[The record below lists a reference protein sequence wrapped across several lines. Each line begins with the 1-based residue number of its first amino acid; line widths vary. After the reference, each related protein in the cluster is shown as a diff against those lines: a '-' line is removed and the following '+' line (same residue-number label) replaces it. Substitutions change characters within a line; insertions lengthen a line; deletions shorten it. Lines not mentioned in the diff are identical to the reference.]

1 MAKESETAITARRN
15 ELGITQAEAAAKA
28 GISLATWRRFEQS
41 PGLGYRADTIRGVE
55 RVLKLARKELAS
67 LLGEDQPVIAGQT
80 DKTKAWIG
88 PWNKLWAATTW
99 PSISPLMACAI
110 QVALD
115 SGRDMLESALDDSSF
130 DPEEWPVL
138 REFDSRIFIEVG
150 ENKPWYRALA
160 KRMRHL
166 VEAMDKGQL
175 IDDSCE
181 CFADAALFG
190 AAVRDAIA
198 TWDDDTDAWSGV
210 SNVLPI
216 ENDGAES
223 RTAEDDEN
231 GDWDDVDDDRWDL
244 FVDDLDDRMPYRE
257 WDCIF
262 PEYRKTRHLL
272 NHRPVKT
279 WFDEPDH
286 ELEGFREIAPYNI
299 LAQELMSLPPC
310 RTEVWERPP
319 EQLNTILGTESDTGQ
334 EQE

>member
-1 MAKESETAITARRN
+1 VVKESGTAITARRN

-55 RVLKLARKELAS
+55 RALKLARKELTN
-67 LLGEDQPVIAGQT
+67 LLGEEQPAIAVQT
-80 DKTKAWIG
+80 EKEKAWIA
-88 PWNKLWAATTW
+88 PWNELWGATNW

-115 SGRDMLESALDDSSF
+115 SGRDMVESALDDSNF

-138 REFDSRIFIEVG
+138 AEFDSRIFIEVG
-150 ENKPWYRALA
+150 ENKSWYRALA

-166 VEAMDKGQL
+166 VDAMDKGQL
-175 IDDSCE
+175 IDESCE

-198 TWDDDTDAWSGV
+198 TWDDDTEAWAGV
-210 SNVLPI
+210 SNALPI

-223 RTAEDDEN
+223 RTADDEDE
-231 GDWDDVDDDRWDL
+231 DWDDDDDDRWDP

-257 WDCIF
+257 WDCVF

-286 ELEGFREIAPYNI
+286 ELEAFRDGFQYNI
-299 LAQELMSLPPC
+299 LALELMGPPPS
-310 RTEVWERPP
+310 RPEVRVWVP
-319 EQLNTILGTESDTGQ
+319 EKSD
-334 EQE
+334 EKDS

>member
-1 MAKESETAITARRN
+1 MVKESGTAITARRN

-55 RVLKLARKELAS
+55 RALKLARKELTN
-67 LLGEDQPVIAGQT
+67 LLGEEQPAIAVQT
-80 DKTKAWIG
+80 EKEKAWIA
-88 PWNKLWAATTW
+88 PWNELWGATNW

-115 SGRDMLESALDDSSF
+115 SGRDMVESALDDSNF

-138 REFDSRIFIEVG
+138 AEFDSRIFIEVG
-150 ENKPWYRALA
+150 ENKSWYRALA

-166 VEAMDKGQL
+166 VDAMDKGQL
-175 IDDSCE
+175 IDESCE

-198 TWDDDTDAWSGV
+198 TWDDDTEAWAGV
-210 SNVLPI
+210 SNALPI

-223 RTAEDDEN
+223 RTADDEDE
-231 GDWDDVDDDRWDL
+231 DWDDDDDDRWDP

-257 WDCIF
+257 WDCVF

-286 ELEGFREIAPYNI
+286 ELEAFRDGFQYNI
-299 LAQELMSLPPC
+299 LALELMGPPPS
-310 RTEVWERPP
+310 RPEVRVWVP
-319 EQLNTILGTESDTGQ
+319 EKSD
-334 EQE
+334 EKDS

>member
-1 MAKESETAITARRN
+1 MVKESGTAITARRN

-55 RVLKLARKELAS
+55 RALKLARKELTN
-67 LLGEDQPVIAGQT
+67 LLGEEQPAIAVQT
-80 DKTKAWIG
+80 EKEKAWIA
-88 PWNKLWAATTW
+88 PWNELWGATNW

-115 SGRDMLESALDDSSF
+115 SGRDMLESALDDSNF

-138 REFDSRIFIEVG
+138 AEFDSRIFIEVG
-150 ENKPWYRALA
+150 ENKSWYRALA

-166 VEAMDKGQL
+166 VDAMDKGQL
-175 IDDSCE
+175 IDESCE

-198 TWDDDTDAWSGV
+198 TWDDDTEAWAGV
-210 SNVLPI
+210 SNALPI

-223 RTAEDDEN
+223 RTADDEDE
-231 GDWDDVDDDRWDL
+231 DWDDDDDDRWDP

-257 WDCIF
+257 WDCVF

-286 ELEGFREIAPYNI
+286 ELEAFRDGFQYNI
-299 LAQELMSLPPC
+299 LALELMGPPPS
-310 RTEVWERPP
+310 RPEVRVWVP
-319 EQLNTILGTESDTGQ
+319 EKSD
-334 EQE
+334 EKDS

>member
-1 MAKESETAITARRN
+1 VVNMSEAAITARRN
-15 ELGITQAEAAAKA
+15 ELNITQAEAAAKA

-55 RVLKLARKELAS
+55 RALRLSRKELAS
-67 LLGEDQPVIAGQT
+67 RLGEDRPAIAEQT
-80 DKTKAWIG
+80 GKKKAWIA
-88 PWNKLWAATTW
+88 PWNELWRATNW

-115 SGRDMLESALDDSSF
+115 SGRDFLESALDDSSF

-138 REFDSRIFIEVG
+138 AEFDSRIFIEVG

-160 KRMRHL
+160 KRMQHL
-166 VEAMDKGQL
+166 VDAMDKGQL
-175 IDDSCE
+175 IDESCE

-190 AAVRDAIA
+190 AAVRNAIA
-198 TWDDDTDAWSGV
+198 TWADDSEAWAGV

-216 ENDGAES
+216 ENDGTQS
-223 RTAEDDEN
+223 PTVEDDEDSDR
-231 GDWDDVDDDRWDL
+231 GDDDDRWDL

-257 WDCIF
+257 WDCVF
-262 PEYRKTRHLL
+262 PEYRKIRHLL

-286 ELEGFREIAPYNI
+286 ELEAFRDGFQYNI
-299 LAQELMSLPPC
+299 LALELMGPPPS
-310 RTEVWERPP
+310 RPEVRVWAP
-319 EQLNTILGTESDTGQ
+319 GQ
-334 EQE
+334 SHSTSRAELDAE

>member
-1 MAKESETAITARRN
+1 MVKERETAITARRN

-55 RVLKLARKELAS
+55 RALKLTRKELAR
-67 LLGEDQPVIAGQT
+67 LLGGEQPVIAGQT
-80 DKTKAWIG
+80 DKLKAWIG

-115 SGRDMLESALDDSSF
+115 MGRDMLESAIDDSNF
-130 DPEEWPVL
+130 DPEDWPVL
-138 REFDSRIFIEVG
+138 DEFDSRIFIEVG

-166 VEAMDKGQL
+166 VEAMNKGQL
-175 IDDSCE
+175 IDESCE

-190 AAVRDAIA
+190 AAVRNAIA
-198 TWDDDTDAWSGV
+198 TWDFDKEAWAGV
-210 SNVLPI
+210 SDVLPV
-216 ENDGAES
+216 ERDEAEE
-223 RTAEDDEN
+223 RTAEDDET
-231 GDWDDVDDDRWDL
+231 GDDTDDDRWDL
-244 FVDDLDDRMPYRE
+244 FEEDLDGRMPYRE
-257 WDCIF
+257 WDCVF
-262 PEYRKTRHLL
+262 PEYRMTRHLL

-286 ELEGFREIAPYNI
+286 ELEQFRDNFQYNI
-299 LAQELMSLPPC
+299 LALELLSPPPS
-310 RTEVWERPP
+310 RSEVREWVPK
-319 EQLNTILGTESDTGQ
+319 ESNEKGS
-334 EQE
+334 

>member
-1 MAKESETAITARRN
+1 VVKESGTAITARRN

-55 RVLKLARKELAS
+55 RALKLARKELTN
-67 LLGEDQPVIAGQT
+67 LLGEEQPAIAVQT
-80 DKTKAWIG
+80 EKEKAWIA
-88 PWNKLWAATTW
+88 PWNELWGATNW

-115 SGRDMLESALDDSSF
+115 SGRDMLESALDDSNF

-138 REFDSRIFIEVG
+138 AEFDSRIFIEVG
-150 ENKPWYRALA
+150 ENKSWYRALA

-166 VEAMDKGQL
+166 VDAMDKGQL
-175 IDDSCE
+175 IDESCE

-198 TWDDDTDAWSGV
+198 TWDDDTEAWAGV
-210 SNVLPI
+210 SNALPI

-223 RTAEDDEN
+223 RTADDEDE
-231 GDWDDVDDDRWDL
+231 DWDDDDDDRWDP

-257 WDCIF
+257 WDCVF

-286 ELEGFREIAPYNI
+286 ELEAFRDGFQYNI
-299 LAQELMSLPPC
+299 LALELMGPPPS
-310 RTEVWERPP
+310 RPEVRVWVP
-319 EQLNTILGTESDTGQ
+319 EKSD
-334 EQE
+334 EKDS